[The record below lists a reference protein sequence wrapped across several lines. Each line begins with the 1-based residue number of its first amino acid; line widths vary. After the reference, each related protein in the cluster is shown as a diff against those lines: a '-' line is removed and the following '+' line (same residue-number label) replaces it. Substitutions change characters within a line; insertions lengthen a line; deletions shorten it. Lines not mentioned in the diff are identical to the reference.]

1 MKTKL
6 EMAHEWYM
14 MQTRRNGCAL
24 VAGAWKYADA
34 MQAEAD
40 KRNKAEAE
48 QKRKA
53 VREML
58 NAPNTFVEREGQHF
72 DDVANQKRT
81 PKVSRFERSD
91 AVKEVLNRAEN
102 MGLIKPK
109 AVDDWQPDWSQAPEW
124 ANWWAMDENKNTRW
138 IYSQL
143 EQPYISDIFLKWCA
157 VGMFD
162 SADAPSFGYTGD
174 WRDSLRKR
182 PK

>member
-6 EMAHEWYM
+6 EMAHDWM
-14 MQTRRNGCAL
+14 MKHDDGSMS
-24 VAGAWKYADA
+24 VEVVVFKAWQYADA

-40 KRNKAEAE
+40 ERGKEEAA
-48 QKRKA
+48 QRRKEI
-53 VREML
+53 REML

-72 DDVANQKRT
+72 DDM
-81 PKVSRFERSD
+81 E
-91 AVKEVLNRAEN
+91 
-102 MGLIKPK
+102 
-109 AVDDWQPDWSQAPEW
+109 WQPDWSQAPDW

-143 EQPYISDIFLKWCA
+143 EQPYISDIFLRWCA

-174 WRDSLRKR
+174 WRNSLRKR
-182 PK
+182 PQ